1 MIADF
6 IWSPGNSLSISQKK
20 FWVKESLNIFGK
32 TDKLEARFIASWPIY
47 GLRWSLIILNEFL
60 QEGWKKLV
68 HAKQNLAES
77 RDKKLEKQLF
87 KAKSICDFI
96 LENEMKCPYV

>member
-1 MIADF
+1 MFNSYGIDLVRSF
-6 IWSPGNSLSISQKK
+6 LGN
-20 FWVKESLNIFGK
+20 
-32 TDKLEARFIASWPIY
+32 TDKLKARLIASWPIY
-47 GLRWSLIILNEFL
+47 GLRWSLIILNEYL
-60 QEGWKKLV
+60 QDGWKKRV